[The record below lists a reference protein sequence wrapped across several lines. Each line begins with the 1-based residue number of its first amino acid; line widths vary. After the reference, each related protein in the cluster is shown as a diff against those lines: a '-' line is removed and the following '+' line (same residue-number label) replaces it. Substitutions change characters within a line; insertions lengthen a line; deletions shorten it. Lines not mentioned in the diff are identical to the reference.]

1 MIEHGIFTVASL
13 EARDAA
19 LFVQE
24 VSKFSSDVKIKSD
37 NYIINAKSIMG
48 VISLGILEEQKIRFI
63 VDGNDEKEAIKAIEN
78 FFSKLS

>member
-1 MIEHGIFTVASL
+1 MIEHGISTVASL

-24 VSKFSSDVKIKSD
+24 VSKFSSEVKIKSE

-48 VISLGILEEQKIRFI
+48 VISLGILEEQTVRII
-63 VDGNDEKEAIKAIEN
+63 ADGNDEKEAITAIKN
-78 FFSKLS
+78 FFSNLK